1 MSTIAAS
8 NTAPITI
15 TPDTSGNLV
24 MTATSSFIDTSGNTG
39 VVSLPSGTTNNRPT
53 VVNGMIRYNTT
64 TARVEAYLNDAW
76 ANIV

>member
-1 MSTIAAS
+1 
-8 NTAPITI
+8 
-15 TPDTSGNLV
+15 
-24 MTATSSFIDTSGNTG
+24 MTATSSFIDASSNTG